1 MSGNKLSDTIRNA
14 STVNM
19 RYTAR
24 LLNLGREYVKAF
36 SDALVAGASDAE
48 NGGSGK
54 KPGAP
59 LLLAGRTGETANA
72 AFSVSGGASLPSTLT
87 LKVNGEFGDTKVWV
101 EPETLSLQ
109 EGKAEITRI
118 LARIGKKTEPNTD
131 FAGEVVIAEMNR
143 KVTDFVLR
151 KLPDR

>member
-19 RYTAR
+19 RYSAR

-36 SDALVAGASDAE
+36 SDSLTAGAGETE
-48 NGGSGK
+48 NDGGK
-54 KPGAP
+54 KAGAP

-72 AFSVSGGASLPSTLT
+72 AFSVSGGAGLPSVLT

-109 EGKAEITRI
+109 DGKAEITRI
-118 LARIGKKTEPNTD
+118 MAKIGKKTEAETD
-131 FAGEVVIAEMNR
+131 VAGEVVIAELGR

>member
-36 SDALVAGASDAE
+36 SDALTAGAGDAE
-48 NGGSGK
+48 NGSESK

-72 AFSVSGGASLPSTLT
+72 AFTVSGGSNLPSTLT

-101 EPETLSLQ
+101 EPDTLSLQ
-109 EGKAEITRI
+109 DGKAEITRI
-118 LARIGKKTEPNTD
+118 LASIGRKTEAAKD
-131 FAGEVVIAEMNR
+131 FGGEVVIAELNR